1 MQTNTEPRQTSVQLK
16 SMQAVIS
23 TGYGGPEVLQVSQV
37 PVPKQLDDE
46 ILVEIHATAVT
57 AAHTLMRTG
66 YPLFGRL
73 FTGLIKPKMKISG
86 TDFAGRIVAVGEKVG
101 RYKVGDLVFGS
112 TDLQGGCYAEY
123 VCIKED
129 SVILKMPAN
138 LTFVEAAA
146 INDGS
151 TTAYAFLNHVIQLRS
166 GQKILING
174 ASGSIGTAAVQ
185 LSKLIGAEV
194 TGICSTA
201 NIDLVESLGA
211 KHVID
216 YTKNEVSQ
224 IDQKFDII
232 FDTVGKLS
240 FGKCKHL
247 LTKSGTFLTP
257 VLSGQ
262 LFLDLLG
269 NFFRRRKVK
278 FAATGLRKKE
288 EKLAD
293 FEEIKKLLASR
304 KVHAIIDR
312 TYHLDEIRAAHH
324 YVDLGHKVGNVVIE
338 VSSADA

>member
-1 MQTNTEPRQTSVQLK
+1 MQTDTKPRQTSVGQR
-16 SMQAVIS
+16 SMHAVIS
-23 TGYGGPEVLQVSQV
+23 TAYGGPEVLQISQI
-37 PVPKQLDDE
+37 PIPKPLDDE
-46 ILVEIHATAVT
+46 ILMEMQATAVT
-57 AAHTLMRTG
+57 TAHTLMRTG
-66 YPLFGRL
+66 YPLLGRL
-73 FTGLIKPKMKISG
+73 FTGLTKPKMKISG
-86 TDFAGRIVAVGEKVG
+86 TDFAGRIVGIGEKVG
-101 RYKVGDLVFGS
+101 RFKMGDFVFGA
-112 TDLQGGCYAEY
+112 TDLQGGSYVEY
-123 VCIKED
+123 LCVKED
-129 SVILKMPAN
+129 SVILKMPSN
-138 LTFVEAAA
+138 LTAVEAAA
-146 INDGS
+146 INDGA
-151 TTAYAFLNHVIQLRS
+151 TTAYAFLHHVIQLRP

-174 ASGSIGTAAVQ
+174 ASGSIGTAAIQ

-194 TGICSTA
+194 TGVCSTA

-293 FEEIKKLLASR
+293 FKVIKKLLASG
-304 KVHAIIDR
+304 KLHAVIDR
-312 TYHLDEIRAAHH
+312 TYPLNEIRAAHH
-324 YVDLGHKVGNVVIE
+324 YVDQGHKVGNVVIDM
-338 VSSADA
+338 SSAHV